1 YTLDNDVLTTEQR
14 QFYEDN
20 GYLVVKKLVSDEDI
34 ERFRKEFMRI
44 CNKEVNLPG
53 VLIMGDEIRKPNL
66 IRSEK
71 TVNKVHDFWEDEELF
86 RYRTPPEVLK
96 YVECFTGPNIIAM
109 QMMLIN
115 KLPDPELKP
124 ELFPLLR
131 CPASAWAEYV
141 ELLKHSGCSCISQQ
155 LHRAAMDP
163 RTMSGLL
170 LPPIKLFHGLLD
182 CDEKSPRVHLV
193 MEKGDTVFFHPLLI
207 HGSGINKTS
216 GFRKSISCHF
226 ASSEC
231 YYIDI
236 KNTTQKQLEKEV

>member
-1 YTLDNDVLTTEQR
+1 
-14 QFYEDN
+14 
-20 GYLVVKKLVSDEDI
+20 SDEDI

-115 KLPDPELKP
+115 KLPDPGTQSSREREMQK
-124 ELFPLLR
+124 LLV
-131 CPASAWAEYV
+131 CLGY
-141 ELLKHSGCSCISQQ
+141 HS
-155 LHRAAMDP
+155 
-163 RTMSGLL
+163 
-170 LPPIKLFHGLLD
+170 PPIKLFHGLLD

-236 KNTTQKQLEKEV
+236 KNTTQKQLEKEVIRIWTCKI

>member
-1 YTLDNDVLTTEQR
+1 MVGLKSTLQDHYTLDNDVLTTEQR

-34 ERFRKEFMRI
+34 ERFRYGALAQGAGGSCVQQHPEGALGSWTLPAWMCMELLDTFLCSSSVFEESHPAKHGSNVLWLLWFPLLWRKEFMRI

-115 KLPDPELKP
+115 KLPDPESADQT
-124 ELFPLLR
+124 FP
-131 CPASAWAEYV
+131 WA
-141 ELLKHSGCSCISQQ
+141 
-155 LHRAAMDP
+155 A
-163 RTMSGLL
+163 GL
-170 LPPIKLFHGLLD
+170 
-182 CDEKSPRVHLV
+182 
-193 MEKGDTVFFHPLLI
+193 
-207 HGSGINKTS
+207 
-216 GFRKSISCHF
+216 
-226 ASSEC
+226 
-231 YYIDI
+231 
-236 KNTTQKQLEKEV
+236 

>member
-1 YTLDNDVLTTEQR
+1 MVGLKSTLQDHYTLDNDVLTTEQR

-115 KLPDPELKP
+115 KLPDPGTQSSREREMQK
-124 ELFPLLR
+124 LLV
-131 CPASAWAEYV
+131 CLGY
-141 ELLKHSGCSCISQQ
+141 HS
-155 LHRAAMDP
+155 
-163 RTMSGLL
+163 
-170 LPPIKLFHGLLD
+170 PPIKLFHGLLD

-236 KNTTQKQLEKEV
+236 KNTTQKQLEKEVIRIWTCKI